1 MYIAGSA
8 LLKLNSRLSET
19 RIWGQYSR
27 EWTGTGISAH
37 SWHQSILCFYPGSL
51 VSGLWVMNHDVYN
64 SPFKNF
70 VLFTAVNMKKSVSV
84 KSPSLQ
90 RRSVRQSR
98 SFASREYH
106 SCGRFHFLQQRKEHM
121 FWIFSLV
128 LKILIQNINRWHP
141 EVGKTAAPN
150 LRNIRPQV
158 AKLLSWFTPINLST
172 LINLD
177 QPEHLA
183 QPEHLDHLDQP
194 EHLDHLYHLDQPEHT
209 QIEHVNRNFTPSK
222 G

>member
-1 MYIAGSA
+1 
-8 LLKLNSRLSET
+8 
-19 RIWGQYSR
+19 
-27 EWTGTGISAH
+27 
-37 SWHQSILCFYPGSL
+37 
-51 VSGLWVMNHDVYN
+51 
-64 SPFKNF
+64 
-70 VLFTAVNMKKSVSV
+70 MKKSVSV

-158 AKLLSWFTPINLST
+158 AKLLSSFTPINLST

-177 QPEHLA
+177 QQEHLA

>member
-1 MYIAGSA
+1 
-8 LLKLNSRLSET
+8 
-19 RIWGQYSR
+19 
-27 EWTGTGISAH
+27 
-37 SWHQSILCFYPGSL
+37 
-51 VSGLWVMNHDVYN
+51 MNHDVYN

-70 VLFTAVNMKKSVSV
+70 VLQRSTWRNQFLSNLPPCNAGQSDRAGLLLPVNIILVV
-84 KSPSLQ
+84 DLI
-90 RRSVRQSR
+90 
-98 SFASREYH
+98 FYN
-106 SCGRFHFLQQRKEHM
+106 KEKNKM

-158 AKLLSWFTPINLST
+158 AKPLSWFTPINLST

>member
-8 LLKLNSRLSET
+8 LLKLNSRLSGT

-158 AKLLSWFTPINLST
+158 AKLLSWFTPINMST
-172 LINLD
+172 LINHD
-177 QPEHLA
+177 
-183 QPEHLDHLDQP
+183 
-194 EHLDHLYHLDQPEHT
+194 
-209 QIEHVNRNFTPSK
+209 FF
-222 G
+222 

>member
-1 MYIAGSA
+1 
-8 LLKLNSRLSET
+8 
-19 RIWGQYSR
+19 
-27 EWTGTGISAH
+27 
-37 SWHQSILCFYPGSL
+37 
-51 VSGLWVMNHDVYN
+51 
-64 SPFKNF
+64 
-70 VLFTAVNMKKSVSV
+70 MKKSVPV

-158 AKLLSWFTPINLST
+158 AKLLSWFTPINMSTLINHDFFKINLSTLINKSTLINMST

-177 QPEHLA
+177 QPEHL
-183 QPEHLDHLDQP
+183 DQP
-194 EHLDHLYHLDQPEHT
+194 EYLSQPWSTWAPWPTRAPCSTWTPWSPLSPWSTWTHADWTCKPELHT
-209 QIEHVNRNFTPSK
+209 EQGVSLSVWKIWFINEL
-222 G
+222 

>member
-8 LLKLNSRLSET
+8 LLKLNSRLSGT

-70 VLFTAVNMKKSVSV
+70 VLQRSTWRNQFLSNLPPCNAGQSDRAGLLLPVNIILVV
-84 KSPSLQ
+84 D
-90 RRSVRQSR
+90 
-98 SFASREYH
+98 FIFYN
-106 SCGRFHFLQQRKEHM
+106 KEKNKM

-158 AKLLSWFTPINLST
+158 AKLLSWFTPINMST
-172 LINLD
+172 LINHD
-177 QPEHLA
+177 
-183 QPEHLDHLDQP
+183 
-194 EHLDHLYHLDQPEHT
+194 
-209 QIEHVNRNFTPSK
+209 FF
-222 G
+222 